1 MNFADEPRLTD
12 ALVVRRAVTRMA
24 RRLLVERRDAG
35 ISPGRLRLLGH
46 LRIEGALSPSE
57 LAAREHVRP
66 QTLTRLLADLEA
78 EGLVARRHHDG
89 DRRRV
94 LICLTDEGVRRQN
107 EDMRQRDAWLEQA
120 MAAKLTPVEREVL
133 RLAAG
138 ILERLAAAESAPE
151 LRAVS

>member
-1 MNFADEPRLTD
+1 MNSEDRLPD

-24 RRLLVERRDAG
+24 RRLLLERKG
-35 ISPGRLRLLGH
+35 GSISPSKLRLLGH
-46 LRIEGALSPSE
+46 LRLEGALSPSE

-66 QTLTRLLADLEA
+66 QTLTRLLTDLET
-78 EGLVARRHHDG
+78 EGMVVRRHHDG

-94 LICLTDEGVRRQN
+94 LVCLTDEGIRRQN

-120 MAAKLTPVEREVL
+120 MAAQLTPVEREVL

-138 ILERLAAAESAPE
+138 VLERLAAADSAPE
-151 LRAVS
+151 LRSVS